1 MDDIEKAVENL
12 IKLDL
17 QAALEDSLIVA
28 QAKAIRIYKAKLEF
42 LLEVIERPTE
52 TYSTNDAIHE
62 ELLNIEET
70 TD

>member
-17 QAALEDSLIVA
+17 QAAMEDSLIVA

-42 LLEVIERPTE
+42 LMDTIFNKVLDLDYIKDQLT
-52 TYSTNDAIHE
+52 T
-62 ELLNIEET
+62 IEET
-70 TD
+70 TE